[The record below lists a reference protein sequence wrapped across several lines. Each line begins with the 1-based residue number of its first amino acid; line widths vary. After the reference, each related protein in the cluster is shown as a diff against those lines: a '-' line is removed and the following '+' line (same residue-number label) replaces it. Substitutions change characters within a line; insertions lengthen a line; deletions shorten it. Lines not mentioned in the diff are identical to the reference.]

1 MIKMNKIPDF
11 KVWEQ
16 NQAEPKL
23 TRNPLWQ
30 DRPLGGV
37 DIYWVFRHLF

>member
-16 NQAEPKL
+16 NQARTKTHQESIVAGQTIRWCGHL
-23 TRNPLWQ
+23 
-30 DRPLGGV
+30 LG
-37 DIYWVFRHLF
+37 L